1 LPAVPASPKVSAM
14 QEWNRGDP
22 SKAPARAP
30 LARGG
35 KLDAPHLIA
44 AYRAGIFPWYSAGEP
59 VKWWCPDPRFVMRP
73 SDFRL
78 TDSLKKTMRKKG
90 WSVTFDQQFET
101 VMRRCSE
108 VPRPG
113 QDGTWINDD
122 MIKAYCDLHRLGIAH
137 SVEVYWEGQLVGGL
151 YGVALGSLFHGESMF
166 HLKADA
172 SKVGFATLVARL
184 RACGYFLID
193 CQVPTPHLGSL
204 GAFLIDREEFLE
216 VVRRFRD
223 QPPTG
228 DAFAPIPASD
238 AT

>member
-1 LPAVPASPKVSAM
+1 LPAIPASPKVSAM
-14 QEWNRGDP
+14 QEWTRGDP

-35 KLDAPHLIA
+35 KLDAASLIV

-59 VKWWCPDPRFVMRP
+59 VKWYCPDPRFVMRP

-90 WSVTFDQQFET
+90 WSITFDQQFET

-108 VPRPG
+108 VPRRG
-113 QDGTWINDD
+113 QHGTWITEE
-122 MIKAYCDLHRLGIAH
+122 MITAYCELHRLGIAH
-137 SVEVYWEGQLVGGL
+137 SVEVSWGGELVGGL
-151 YGVALGSLFHGESMF
+151 YGVALGRLFHGESMF
-166 HLKADA
+166 QLRTDA
-172 SKVGFATLVARL
+172 SKVGYATIVARL
-184 RACGYFLID
+184 AACGYVLID
-193 CQVPTPHLGSL
+193 CQMPTPHLASL
-204 GAFLIDREEFLE
+204 GAFAVERTEFLE
-216 VVRRFRD
+216 AVKRFRD

-228 DAFAPIPASD
+228 DAFAPIPTSN

>member
-1 LPAVPASPKVSAM
+1 M
-14 QEWNRGDP
+14 QEWTREDP
-22 SKAPARAP
+22 AKGPTQAP

-35 KLDAPHLIA
+35 KLNADTLIG

-73 SDFRL
+73 ADFRL
-78 TDSLKKTMRKKG
+78 TDSLRKTMRKPG
-90 WSVTFDQQFET
+90 WTVTFDRSFET

-113 QDGTWINDD
+113 QDGTWITEE
-122 MIKAYCDLHRLGIAH
+122 MIAAYCDLHRRRVAH
-137 SVEVYWEGQLVGGL
+137 SVEVSWQGELVGGL
-151 YGVALGSLFHGESMF
+151 YGVALGRLFHGESMF

-184 RACGYFLID
+184 AAAGYVLID
-193 CQVPTPHLGSL
+193 CQVPTAHLASL
-204 GAFLIDREEFLE
+204 GAFAVDRSEFLA
-216 VVRRFRD
+216 VVQRFRD
-223 QPPTG
+223 EPPEG
-228 DAFAPIPASD
+228 DAFVTEASD

>member
-1 LPAVPASPKVSAM
+1 M
-14 QEWNRGDP
+14 QELTRGDP
-22 SKAPARAP
+22 AKGPKQAP

-35 KLDAPHLIA
+35 KLNADTLIG
-44 AYRAGIFPWYSAGEP
+44 AYRAGIFPWYSADEP

-73 SDFRL
+73 GDFRL
-78 TDSLKKTMRKKG
+78 TDSLRKTMRKAG
-90 WSVTFDQQFET
+90 WTVTFDRSFEA

-113 QDGTWINDD
+113 QDGTWITEE
-122 MIKAYCDLHRLGIAH
+122 MIAAYCELHRRGIAH
-137 SVEVYWEGQLVGGL
+137 SVEVCWQGELVGCL
-151 YGVALGSLFHGESMF
+151 YGVALGRLFHGESMF

-184 RACGYFLID
+184 AAAGYVLID
-193 CQVPTPHLGSL
+193 CQVPTAHLASL
-204 GAFLIDREEFLE
+204 GAFAVDRTEFLAA
-216 VVRRFRD
+216 VRIFRD

-228 DAFAPIPASD
+228 DAFVTPASD